1 MLLFI
6 LNHSE
11 VILLSDYNLFT
22 RSEIVFSQAES
33 VLSSAKIWIDEES
46 MKKKGRQIEVY
57 QDVNHA
63 DA

>member
-11 VILLSDYNLFT
+11 AILLSDYNLFT
-22 RSEIVFSQAES
+22 RSDIVFSQAES
-33 VLSSAKIWIDEES
+33 VLSSAKIWIDKES
-46 MKKKGRQIEVY
+46 MKKKGRQTEVY
-57 QDVNHA
+57 QDVNYA

>member
-11 VILLSDYNLFT
+11 AILLSDYNLFT

-33 VLSSAKIWIDEES
+33 VLSSAKIWIDKES
-46 MKKKGRQIEVY
+46 MKKKGRQTEVY

>member
-11 VILLSDYNLFT
+11 AILLSDYNLFT

-33 VLSSAKIWIDEES
+33 ALSSAKIWIDEES